1 MRWGVLEWTE
11 CNTGG
16 GEEIKGYED
25 GGPPT
30 LCHLQAS
37 REAKRRWKPGRWSL
51 EGLEECWGFGG
62 KFLFSLF
69 TFTQEVCFQS
79 LVSQGLA
86 GPAQVPVFG
95 RVEWEEMF
103 GWKWKFCLLC
113 LFLLYFIVS
122 AWYGL
127 GTKVLANKCWEKY
140 FQASGCSKELLD
152 SLLKSS
158 PQSQLKFF
166 PLTSLTCSAS
176 RKWAV

>member
-1 MRWGVLEWTE
+1 MRWGVWEWTE
-11 CNTGG
+11 FNTGG
-16 GEEIKGYED
+16 GEEIKRYED
-25 GGPPT
+25 GGPST

-37 REAKRRWKPGRWSL
+37 REARRRWKPGRWSL

-103 GWKWKFCLLC
+103 VWKWKFCLLWISC
-113 LFLLYFIVS
+113 CILLSVLDTVLGRKYSRINVEKNISKPLDAVKNCWIHYFFKWLYNIGVCNINMSLHGRFL
-122 AWYGL
+122 
-127 GTKVLANKCWEKY
+127 
-140 FQASGCSKELLD
+140 
-152 SLLKSS
+152 
-158 PQSQLKFF
+158 
-166 PLTSLTCSAS
+166 
-176 RKWAV
+176 